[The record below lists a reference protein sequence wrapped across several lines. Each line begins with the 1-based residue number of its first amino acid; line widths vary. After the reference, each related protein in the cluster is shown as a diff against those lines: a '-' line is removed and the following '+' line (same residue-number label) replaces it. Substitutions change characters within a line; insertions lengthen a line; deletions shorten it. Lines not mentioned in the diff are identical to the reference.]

1 MDLDYIRRHAEAAR
15 LFQCSV
21 GGCSFQLRLP
31 TKLQTSV
38 AYAEARAASPAG
50 GMGAATVRFQRLVLL
65 QALVG
70 WSGVLVRHVLPG
82 HEGAE
87 PFAFEPGA
95 AEVLLD
101 AQPAWESEL
110 LAELLAEVD
119 RRRLAE
125 EAAAGN

>member
-1 MDLDYIRRHAEAAR
+1 MDLDYIRRRAEAAR
-15 LFQCSV
+15 LFQRTV
-21 GGCSFQLRLP
+21 GGCSFELRRP

-38 AYAEARAASPAG
+38 AFAEARAASTGAPA
-50 GMGAATVRFQRLVLL
+50 AAHVRFQRLVLL

-82 HEGAE
+82 HEGGDE

-95 AEVLLD
+95 VEVLLD
-101 AQPAWESEL
+101 AQPEWESGLLSEL
-110 LAELLAEVD
+110 LAEAD
-119 RRRLAE
+119 RHRQAE